1 MKQKTKTLL
10 LSLCFFLLLS
20 VLMYFIGI
28 WEEGTKHG
36 FSQVVFIIGVTIGM
50 TTAYLIGRIDSR
62 ENTKKH
68 EAVSTATIDFI
79 LFDAYP

>member
-28 WEEGTKHG
+28 WEEGAKRG

-50 TTAYLIGRIDSR
+50 TAAYLFGRIDS
-62 ENTKKH
+62 
-68 EAVSTATIDFI
+68 
-79 LFDAYP
+79 LL